1 MENPLQLTCRK
12 ETIISKQ
19 QKVIKHLIKKGLGS
33 AVISAGG
40 ANNRKSSGGDTNQDN
55 RLPLKSSSLYAR
67 RTGEASDLLLLD
79 TSSAPGTISPGGSYL
94 RKLRQRFIS
103 SNKLK
108 WIDFRL
114 KFKYPL
120 SPLEQKGAGGPSW

>member
-40 ANNRKSSGGDTNQDN
+40 ANNRKSSGGDTNQEDN

-103 SNKLK
+103 SKKLEL
-108 WIDFRL
+108 IDFRL
-114 KFKYPL
+114 KFRDPL
-120 SPLEQKGAGGPSW
+120 SPLEQEGETEKI

>member
-94 RKLRQRFIS
+94 RK
-103 SNKLK
+103 N
-108 WIDFRL
+108 
-114 KFKYPL
+114 
-120 SPLEQKGAGGPSW
+120 